1 VSQTGLNRKTH
12 GLDHEKYDIKENGRK
27 PHGQSFFFKKK
38 KLMLNDEIK

>member
-27 PHGQSFFFKKK
+27 PHGQSFFFFLK